1 MDKRFVLF
9 FVCAGNI
16 CRSPTA
22 EGIMK
27 DMALDEAEH
36 HRIIPIEIL
45 SAGINAPEGQPAS
58 RFATAVAAEHGIYL
72 NFHRAQL
79 FSPDMAK
86 NADLILTMEK
96 YQTDYIRS
104 RYPGVEQVY
113 ELKNYPRE
121 ISSGYG
127 YSDIPDPIGQS
138 LEVYRMVFDEIR
150 SEVERVSR
158 IIFPLVLKTYGDIK
172 ETGE

>member
-1 MDKRFVLF
+1 MVKRFVLL
-9 FVCAGNI
+9 FVCTGNI

-27 DMALDEAEH
+27 DMVLDEAEH
-36 HRIIPIEIL
+36 HRIIPMEIL

-58 RFATAVAAEHGIYL
+58 RFAVEVAAEHGISL
-72 NFHRAQL
+72 NFHRARL
-79 FSPDMAK
+79 FSPALAK
-86 NADLILTMEK
+86 YADLILTMEK

-104 RYPGVEQVY
+104 HYPGVKQVY

-138 LEVYRMVFDEIR
+138 LDVYRVVFDEIKF
-150 SEVERVSR
+150 EVERVSQ
-158 IIFPLVLKTYGDIK
+158 IIFPLVFKTYGDV
-172 ETGE
+172 